1 MIRNGLCYRLA
12 TEMYLNDCSLAQA
25 CFTYGFETEACFT
38 YGFETDYLSDAE
50 IGYIYELVKDFEWDW
65 P

>member
-12 TEMYLNDCSLAQA
+12 TEMYINDCSLAQA
-25 CFTYGFETEACFT
+25 CFTYGFETPKST
-38 YGFETDYLSDAE
+38 TSMTL
-50 IGYIYELVKDFEWDW
+50 WDW

>member
-12 TEMYLNDCSLAQA
+12 TEMYINDCSLAQ
-25 CFTYGFETEACFT
+25 ACFT

-50 IGYIYELVKDFEWDW
+50 IYYIYNLVEDFEWDW
-65 P
+65 PQIPD

>member
-1 MIRNGLCYRLA
+1 MIRNSLCYRLA
-12 TEMYLNDCSLAQA
+12 TEMYVNDCSLAQ
-25 CFTYGFETEACFT
+25 ACFT

-50 IGYIYELVKDFEWDW
+50 IYYIYNLVEDFEWDW